1 MRQVI
6 NTTVIRRYTYPLLL
20 SLIVILLVLF
30 GSSQNEQVKIKA
42 EETQKSGAATGL
54 YQVANSVN
62 DVSVSNGS
70 SDAQEQSSTSTKVKI
85 KINSSTQNGN
95 TCESS
100 EITVT
105 QYGQTTTL
113 SEPIDEAGNDCNFD
127 ININNGE
134 FDFDCDFDQDSENET
149 EINQR
154 IKIKQE
160 SN

>member
-1 MRQVI
+1 MRQML
-6 NTTVIRRYTYPLLL
+6 NTTFVRRYTYSLLL

-30 GSSQNEQVKIKA
+30 GSSQNEESKIKS
-42 EETQKSGAATGL
+42 EETQKNEVATGL
-54 YQVANSVN
+54 SQGTNLVN
-62 DVSVSNGS
+62 DVSVSNS
-70 SDAQEQSSTSTKVKI
+70 SSEAQEQSSTSTKVKI
-85 KINSSTQNGN
+85 KINSSTQNGD
-95 TCESS
+95 TTGSS
-100 EITVT
+100 EVTVT
-105 QYGQTTTL
+105 QDGQTTTL